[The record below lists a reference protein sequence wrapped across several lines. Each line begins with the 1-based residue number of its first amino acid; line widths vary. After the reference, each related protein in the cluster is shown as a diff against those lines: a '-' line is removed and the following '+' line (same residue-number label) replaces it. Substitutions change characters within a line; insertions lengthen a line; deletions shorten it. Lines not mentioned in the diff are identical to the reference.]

1 MSQESSSIPLAP
13 RQISLASHPAVDFID
28 NRLDGK
34 FHPAFGRSDVI
45 FNKELDQYIG
55 INEIPEMAK
64 GKTQTVS
71 STREMKSQK
80 EMFISAVKE
89 YERNCKHKTGV
100 DLRRAHNWSEVLGKI
115 NDARE
120 K

>member
-1 MSQESSSIPLAP
+1 
-13 RQISLASHPAVDFID
+13 
-28 NRLDGK
+28 
-34 FHPAFGRSDVI
+34 
-45 FNKELDQYIG
+45 
-55 INEIPEMAK
+55 
-64 GKTQTVS
+64 TQTVS

-120 K
+120 KYEGINQNGFCKTLRHGFRSFASAQPIVTSWLRLLQGPSMDASFLCGGIKIVFDVRNFFY